1 MHPPIRIRILASG
14 SQGNAAIVSLRP
26 RDAAPMYVIIDL
38 GLSPRKLCG
47 ALAVE
52 NIKPNEI
59 AAILLTHADSDHL
72 HGGWARRW
80 PFENAKV
87 IARKT
92 HYRAIANAGIQPR
105 HMLDAEADSFNFFPQ
120 ITPIALPHDKAGST
134 GFRICIDGST
144 LGWATDLGR
153 MSSDALAFFT
163 GVDAL
168 CIESNYDLHLQRR
181 SSRPDFL
188 KERIMG
194 GHGHLSNAET
204 LQAVL
209 HIHGQRAL
217 RHIVLLHLS
226 SQCNSQEL
234 VRELWNT
241 HAPELAGN
249 MQGATQTLPLPWV
262 CVGQPRYCNWS
273 ESLFAAHHSS
283 FNSSCAGQ

>member
-26 RDAAPMYVIIDL
+26 RDAAPSHFIIDL

-52 NIKPNEI
+52 NIKPHEI
-59 AAILLTHADSDHL
+59 AAILITHADADHL

-87 IARKT
+87 IARRA
-92 HYRAIANAGIQPR
+92 HHRAIANAGIQPA
-105 HMLDAEADSFNFFPQ
+105 HMLDADANSQVFFPQ
-120 ITPIALPHDKAGST
+120 IKTFALPHDQSGST
-134 GFRICIDGST
+134 GFRISIDGVAM
-144 LGWATDLGR
+144 GWATDLGR
-153 MSSDALAFFT
+153 MSSDALAFFA

-168 CIESNYDLHLQRR
+168 CIESNYDLQLQRR

-194 GHGHLSNAET
+194 GHGHLSNVEA

-209 HIHGQRAL
+209 HIHGKRAL

-226 SQCNSQEL
+226 SQCNSQDL
-234 VRELWNT
+234 VRDLWNT
-241 HAPELAGN
+241 HAPELTGD
-249 MQGATQTLPLPWV
+249 MQVATQTLSLPWLS
-262 CVGQPRYCNWS
+262 VGQPRQCNWS
-273 ESLFAAHHSS
+273 ESLFAAHL
-283 FNSSCAGQ
+283 

>member
-26 RDAAPMYVIIDL
+26 RDDAPTHLIIDL

-52 NIKPNEI
+52 NIKPHEI
-59 AAILLTHADSDHL
+59 AAILITHADADHL

-87 IARKT
+87 IARNA
-92 HYRAIANAGIQPR
+92 HHRAIANAGIQPS
-105 HMLDAEADSFNFFPQ
+105 HMLDADADPHAFSAQ
-120 ITPIALPHDKAGST
+120 IKAFALPHDKSGST
-134 GFRICIDGST
+134 GFRISTDGVAM
-144 LGWATDLGR
+144 GWATDLGR
-153 MSSDALAFFT
+153 MSGDALAFFA

-168 CIESNYDLHLQRR
+168 CIESNYDARMQQH

-194 GHGHLSNAET
+194 GHGHLSNVEAM
-204 LQAVL
+204 QAVL
-209 HIHGQRAL
+209 HIHGKRAL

-226 SQCNSQEL
+226 SQCNSQDL

-241 HAPELAGN
+241 HAPEIAGD
-249 MQGATQTLPLPWV
+249 MQVATQTLSLPWLS
-262 CVGQPRYCNWS
+262 VGQPRHGNWS
-273 ESLFAAHHSS
+273 ESLFAE
-283 FNSSCAGQ
+283 QY